1 MEEQFNTEDLT
12 NWGFSEKEFGS
23 FDVLGDLE
31 ENETFQNFVKASKDD
46 FAMTF
51 LIPKSVKFKMEVYL
65 RSHTKKYIASKVV
78 EFVKTLDN
86 ERV

>member
-1 MEEQFNTEDLT
+1 MAKRYVRILHEVEAIQAKED
-12 NWGFSEKEFGS
+12 N
-23 FDVLGDLE
+23 LE